1 MLRIFRVTK
10 VVSLTLA
17 AVVVSC
23 ASANFMAHAEGTK
36 VAVVDRNLITRDSSA
51 AKWMRSVIDSKY
63 QQYQAEIKNAQN
75 ALASARDDL
84 KRQSPNLDAGSI
96 RKRRAEI
103 RQQANELSRVLQ
115 ARKSELD
122 QMLNKGMAQID
133 NVLNEILK
141 TLARERGI
149 KMIMNATKSQRIV
162 LFIDKNLIL
171 TEEALK
177 RLNQSLPKVV
187 LPGEPGPSKRQ

>member
-1 MLRIFRVTK
+1 MLRIFRLTK
-10 VVSLTLA
+10 AVSVILA
-17 AVVVSC
+17 AVVILF

-96 RKRRAEI
+96 RKRRAAI

-133 NVLNEILK
+133 DVLNETRHK
-141 TLARERGI
+141 DDHERN
-149 KMIMNATKSQRIV
+149 KKSEDR
-162 LFIDKNLIL
+162 FIYRQKSDTDRGSVKKI
-171 TEEALK
+171 E
-177 RLNQSLPKVV
+177 PKFA
-187 LPGEPGPSKRQ
+187 